1 MKLDTRVFS
10 QQAYQGVC
18 QLQDQLDASYHKKA
32 SSLVQGL
39 PAYIAT
45 WGLHRLSGDAKR
57 FAGRQAEDTNYK
69 SVVYRTFLDKLQ
81 EFGQYDFP
89 LDESNLLKLDL
100 RSYSDLNYL
109 ALRLAK
115 EWSFWSTAILGEAEE

>member
-10 QQAYQGVC
+10 RQAYQALY
-18 QLQDQLDASYHKKA
+18 QLQTELDPDYHKKA

-45 WGLHRLSGDAKR
+45 WGLHRLSGDANR

-69 SVVYRTFLDKLQ
+69 SVVYQTFLDKLQ
-81 EFGQYDFP
+81 EFGQYNFP
-89 LDESNLLKLDL
+89 FDESNLLELDL
-100 RSYSDLNYL
+100 RNYSALNYL

-115 EWSFWSTAILGEAEE
+115 EWSFWSTAVLGEAEE